1 MVYGAGQ
8 RDGQWGLEG
17 LDFDTGESR
26 VWIEA
31 GSGDCSGESSN
42 LASILPG
49 VSEVLEQVP
58 DSCENSVYAA
68 TTIGPDGTVY
78 QGTLNG
84 MTRYVPDAVEAS
96 SAASQAEAGVEQA
109 LDLLARSQSDAP
121 SNISERDFL
130 RRALVQLIATQSV
143 ALEAGLREA
152 GSAVALAMEA
162 LDAAVTALDAGEP
175 YDAYVETAREALVAL

>member
-1 MVYGAGQ
+1 
-8 RDGQWGLEG
+8 
-17 LDFDTGESR
+17 
-26 VWIEA
+26 
-31 GSGDCSGESSN
+31 
-42 LASILPG
+42 
-49 VSEVLEQVP
+49 
-58 DSCENSVYAA
+58 
-68 TTIGPDGTVY
+68 
-78 QGTLNG
+78 

-143 ALEAGLREA
+143 ALEAGLREL
-152 GSAVALAMEA
+152 GSAVASAMEA

-175 YDAYVETAREALVAL
+175 HDAYVETAREALVTF